1 MLRVDR
7 IGFNR
12 NFFGSQAGSPEVHV
26 WLYFRFTLSFRDIE
40 ELLAARG
47 IVVTYETIRQWCL
60 KFGQPVANEVRRRLP
75 RPGDKWHLDVSFRW
89 ACVTRFGV
97 LQ

>member
-12 NFFGSQAGSPEVHV
+12 NFFGSQAGSPEVH
-26 WLYFRFTLSFRDIE
+26 
-40 ELLAARG
+40 
-47 IVVTYETIRQWCL
+47 
-60 KFGQPVANEVRRRLP
+60 RLTATP
-75 RPGDKWHLDVSFRW
+75 ERNDQAEGVSFRW